1 LGIVLEQVERQ
12 IEEGVPVAKEKAIC
26 LQVGL
31 GKFGI
36 RRNVDNDRIEVKESN
51 TNRQWLR
58 TRKRI
63 LESPEYDRIAAADN
77 WLRAQLGKYCLSRV
91 LQSGIYLLP
100 LGLVEKVDGVL
111 STFQAQREELVEK
124 FLLAYSQRVVEAR
137 EELDQLFEADNY
149 PSPEVM
155 RAEFTVKVN
164 YLTFGAPE
172 SLQTV
177 SRSLYE
183 REKQAAQEEW
193 DVAMRE
199 AKDLLRLQFSMLIDR
214 AKDRLQPDASGK
226 PRKFKNATFEKVRE
240 FIELFD
246 LRNITDDQDLKKV
259 VDRAKAIT
267 EGLNPDEIRTNEE
280 IRKGVTEAFSA
291 LASQL
296 DVMDIPKRKIDLDD
310 E

>member
-1 LGIVLEQVERQ
+1 
-12 IEEGVPVAKEKAIC
+12 
-26 LQVGL
+26 
-31 GKFGI
+31 
-36 RRNVDNDRIEVKESN
+36 
-51 TNRQWLR
+51 
-58 TRKRI
+58 
-63 LESPEYDRIAAADN
+63 
-77 WLRAQLGKYCLSRV
+77 
-91 LQSGIYLLP
+91 
-100 LGLVEKVDGVL
+100 
-111 STFQAQREELVEK
+111 
-124 FLLAYSQRVVEAR
+124 
-137 EELDQLFEADNY
+137 
-149 PSPEVM
+149 
-155 RAEFTVKVN
+155 
-164 YLTFGAPE
+164 
-172 SLQTV
+172 
-177 SRSLYE
+177 
-183 REKQAAQEEW
+183 
-193 DVAMRE
+193 
-199 AKDLLRLQFSMLIDR
+199 MLIDR